1 MSTLGLLDGGCING
15 AGFLADLT
23 DRDLSRDLRSFAVV
37 AQRTTKIKHLSPFV
51 HKKINILRKAS
62 KPWFKRRKTLF
73 EYFGWNDW
81 GSYCIIS
88 ESLLSVTTQTSKPR
102 QVL

>member
-1 MSTLGLLDGGCING
+1 MRKRSRAGSVQSHMSTLGLLDGGCING

-51 HKKINILRKAS
+51 HKKEDAVRIFRM
-62 KPWFKRRKTLF
+62 
-73 EYFGWNDW
+73 E
-81 GSYCIIS
+81 
-88 ESLLSVTTQTSKPR
+88 
-102 QVL
+102 